1 MTFAQNYTSV
11 TNQLSQQINPVD
23 IRIWV
28 FIPVLFGIALTIIIL
43 SIWQPKFEGT
53 YEYDDCSDARKI
65 NGKVVDTNECV
76 KKEGNLAKGNAIII
90 LILFLLIPG
99 IFGGLGYKLG
109 FYIANPKIG
118 AGIYASG
125 LFFQGVRGK

>member
-1 MTFAQNYTSV
+1 MTFAQNYASV

-76 KKEGNLAKGNAIII
+76 KKEGNLAKRNAIII

>member
-76 KKEGNLAKGNAIII
+76 KKEGNLAKRNAIII

-118 AGIYASG
+118 AGI
-125 LFFQGVRGK
+125 

>member
-1 MTFAQNYTSV
+1 MTFAQNYASV

-28 FIPVLFGIALTIIIL
+28 FIPVLFSIALTIIIL

-76 KKEGNLAKGNAIII
+76 KKEGNLAKRNAIII